1 MKHQNQIKI
10 DKVMMGEPSPQ
21 IFARSGAQNFV
32 EHTFRGLENS
42 RTADYRTRT
51 RLTHIRRSLILL

>member
-10 DKVMMGEPSPQ
+10 DKLMMGEPSPQ
-21 IFARSGAQNFV
+21 IFASSGAGAQNFV
-32 EHTFRGLENS
+32 EHIFRGLENS

-51 RLTHIRRSLILL
+51 RLTHIRRSPK